1 MDIKTFNCKVGLVT
15 ATTGGGV
22 KHRGVAITS
31 PRTGRTIK
39 VWDVMFGRVPARVP
53 GRVAQAVSRG
63 LRSASF
69 TADELRA
76 LLSAAR
82 ELQIMNAPKTPM
94 VFVNNTPG
102 KSFARRRNRLFA

>member
-39 VWDVMFGRVPARVP
+39 VWDVDVRTRSGSGAGPRGAGRVPW
-53 GRVAQAVSRG
+53 
-63 LRSASF
+63 ASIRQ
-69 TADELRA
+69 LH
-76 LLSAAR
+76 
-82 ELQIMNAPKTPM
+82 
-94 VFVNNTPG
+94 G
-102 KSFARRRNRLFA
+102 G